1 MKIGIFGLPMSGKTT
16 IFSLLTE
23 QDYDPSYKSDA
34 EEKVALVK
42 DERITNLS
50 KMYNPKKTTYATI
63 NLVDIP
69 SFDSK
74 ADAKEKSRILQMIQN
89 VDAMVLVLRAFE
101 NEQVPFPEENE
112 TPLKQ
117 LNTLISE
124 MIFRDIEVVENRI
137 ERLNNSIK
145 KNKASKEEQKEYE
158 IITKISEVLNEEKFA
173 KDVELSDD
181 EEKLISSLSLFTL
194 KPMIVVVNVDEDQ
207 FMNDDYD
214 GKEEVLDIVKRLD
227 LAYLEISGKIEADIN
242 GLDEEEKK
250 EFMEELNIKSPGID
264 RLSKVV
270 YDHIGLISY
279 FTVGEDEVRAWTI
292 KKNTNMKEAAG
303 AIHTALSKNFIK
315 AQVMK
320 YKDLIE
326 YKSEQTLKDKGLVKL
341 AGKDEIVEDGDIL
354 EIRANS

>member
-16 IFSLLTE
+16 MFSLLTE
-23 QDYDPSYKSDA
+23 QDYDPTYKSEA

-50 KMYNPKKTTYATI
+50 NMYNPKKTTYATI

-74 ADAKEKSRILQMIQN
+74 ADMKEKSRILQMIQN

-101 NEQVPFPEENE
+101 NDQVPFPEEND

-145 KNKASKEEQKEYE
+145 KNKASKDEQKEYE

-173 KDVELSDD
+173 KDVDLSDD
-181 EEKLISSLSLFTL
+181 EKKLISSLSLFTL
-194 KPMIVVVNVDEDQ
+194 KPIIVVVNVDEEQ
-207 FMNDDYD
+207 FMNNDYE
-214 GKEEVLDIVKRLD
+214 GKNDVLEIVKNLD

-264 RLSKVV
+264 RLSTVV

-326 YKSEQTLKDKGLVKL
+326 HKSEQTLKDKGLVKL
-341 AGKDEIVEDGDIL
+341 AGKEEIVEDGDVL